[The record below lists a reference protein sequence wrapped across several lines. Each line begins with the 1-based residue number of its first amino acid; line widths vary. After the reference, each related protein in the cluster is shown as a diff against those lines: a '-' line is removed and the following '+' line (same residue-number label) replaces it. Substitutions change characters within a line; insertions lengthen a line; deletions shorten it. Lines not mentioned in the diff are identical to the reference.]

1 MPLYGIHRI
10 AVESLVRISGM
21 PGKLQLHLHLLRIS
35 KLVGPLFASIGV
47 CLTITSMM
55 SWFPTNAIAQDRSR
69 RPLIFVPGIFGSKL
83 CEDGDPKKLLWGS
96 VSAWRQLPLLKL
108 NADGRT
114 SKVRVE
120 ACGPID
126 EFVYFGHLGQD
137 VYRKF
142 LDALAPDY
150 KPDTNL
156 FVFSYDW
163 RLSSFD
169 NAERF
174 EAAIEQYAKL
184 LHLGDSDQF
193 DVVAHSMG
201 GLVVTISL
209 NGGNR
214 RIHRLVTVSTPFQGS
229 VEVFPSLEG
238 GWGWLQRQLV
248 SMQQVRETVLSF
260 PSIYE
265 LFPTYRNCCA
275 LGGGRP
281 GIPLNMTLPEDVR
294 KIAWMSS
301 LPPDFLKARLE
312 ALSRLRALTAGKSPI
327 AVAHMYGVKEETP
340 EQIYLS
346 NEANIDQDHL
356 IKKTVTSWLGDGTV
370 LDYSAMMDNDLG
382 RLPGAILHERIM
394 SDPRIIE
401 QVKAALVERAPPENI
416 SAAPLATCSTSE
428 GPLEIDGATLNG
440 SERVLVPEQELSMT
454 LSVRTSK
461 PIQNLPVLRT
471 LEVDGLMVSSGA
483 SAAVKFDPVDQP
495 RFDRER
501 AEGGG
506 VIDFY
511 TQKFAA
517 TFHAPTEI
525 GDAKIEF
532 RCDGK
537 QKEAVAS
544 WDFKVTP

>member
-1 MPLYGIHRI
+1 
-10 AVESLVRISGM
+10 
-21 PGKLQLHLHLLRIS
+21 
-35 KLVGPLFASIGV
+35 
-47 CLTITSMM
+47 
-55 SWFPTNAIAQDRSR
+55 
-69 RPLIFVPGIFGSKL
+69 
-83 CEDGDPKKLLWGS
+83 
-96 VSAWRQLPLLKL
+96 
-108 NADGRT
+108 
-114 SKVRVE
+114 
-120 ACGPID
+120 
-126 EFVYFGHLGQD
+126 
-137 VYRKF
+137 
-142 LDALAPDY
+142 
-150 KPDTNL
+150 
-156 FVFSYDW
+156 
-163 RLSSFD
+163 
-169 NAERF
+169 
-174 EAAIEQYAKL
+174 
-184 LHLGDSDQF
+184 
-193 DVVAHSMG
+193 
-201 GLVVTISL
+201 
-209 NGGNR
+209 
-214 RIHRLVTVSTPFQGS
+214 
-229 VEVFPSLEG
+229 
-238 GWGWLQRQLV
+238 
-248 SMQQVRETVLSF
+248 
-260 PSIYE
+260 
-265 LFPTYRNCCA
+265 
-275 LGGGRP
+275 
-281 GIPLNMTLPEDVR
+281 
-294 KIAWMSS
+294 
-301 LPPDFLKARLE
+301 
-312 ALSRLRALTAGKSPI
+312 
-327 AVAHMYGVKEETP
+327 MYGVKEETP

-370 LDYSAMMDNDLG
+370 LDYSAMMDN
-382 RLPGAILHERIM
+382 
-394 SDPRIIE
+394 DPRIIE